1 MYVELPLCVH
11 TRTTFDSFYILVEIV
26 DCSMILNF
34 HPFCQ
39 FLIYFITFAF
49 FLLTSSLCFCQP
61 FPLLFPLLF
70 SSTSFP
76 YLFFLDSNVPPNH
89 PPFHTHPTH
98 QPPECPPNNI
108 CPFVALSK
116 QIKNLWPF
124 TSSLVCLIFFLFS
137 KKIGIIFKKESKFD
151 IFFLIFG
158 KKNLQIFN
166 TKIEK
171 PRTL

>member
-39 FLIYFITFAF
+39 FFKFISFLF
-49 FLLTSSLCFCQP
+49 PFLLTSSLCFCQP

-76 YLFFLDSNVPPNH
+76 YLFFLDSNVPP
-89 PPFHTHPTH
+89 TH
-98 QPPECPPNNI
+98 QTPRCPPNNI
-108 CPFVALSK
+108 CPFVPRLRK

-124 TSSLVCLIFFLFS
+124 MSSLVRLFFFLFLFS
-137 KKIGIIFKKESKFD
+137 KKKLEIIFLKE
-151 IFFLIFG
+151 
-158 KKNLQIFN
+158 
-166 TKIEK
+166 
-171 PRTL
+171 